1 MGPPATRH
9 VVPGARALLLVTLGV
24 LPAALPGQ
32 SRAAQLVDSARRQV
46 AAHQLDSAAALLRL
60 ALDTSAHATRGER
73 ENAFVWQGIVQFL
86 GGDST
91 ATRGAFRQA
100 LALDSTLDVKG
111 LDGVSPVLGQLFQQ
125 EKRSAARQAFVYVSG
140 QVDDPPRRLSGP
152 TVAYPSSL
160 LGRHVQGMVEVS
172 AIIDT
177 AGRAELT
184 SVEVLSTPD
193 SGLIAPLK
201 QWMLASQFSP
211 GRLKGAA
218 VRVMVQLAVGV
229 HPPRLAATDLVTQAR
244 SQLAAGRSD
253 SALSL
258 LDLALDT
265 ALTHPT
271 DGERAYALLV
281 RGLVGRS
288 SRDSAARVDLRDGLA
303 LYQDLRAR
311 GIDLAPFVRRLA
323 DSVRASGPKPK
334 RPRAD
339 MPAPTAVSAVD
350 EQPVLLSHPPIHY
363 PPELAALKVDGTVV
377 VEAALDLT
385 GRVEPA
391 SPRLVQ
397 SPNHGFDA
405 EALRVVRGSVYRP
418 AQSNGQPARAVIRQA
433 ISFVSY

>member
-1 MGPPATRH
+1 
-9 VVPGARALLLVTLGV
+9 
-24 LPAALPGQ
+24 
-32 SRAAQLVDSARRQV
+32 
-46 AAHQLDSAAALLRL
+46 
-60 ALDTSAHATRGER
+60 
-73 ENAFVWQGIVQFL
+73 
-86 GGDST
+86 
-91 ATRGAFRQA
+91 
-100 LALDSTLDVKG
+100 
-111 LDGVSPVLGQLFQQ
+111 
-125 EKRSAARQAFVYVSG
+125 
-140 QVDDPPRRLSGP
+140 
-152 TVAYPSSL
+152 
-160 LGRHVQGMVEVS
+160 
-172 AIIDT
+172 
-177 AGRAELT
+177 
-184 SVEVLSTPD
+184 
-193 SGLIAPLK
+193 LK

-311 GIDLAPFVRRLA
+311 GIDLAPFLRRLA

-385 GRVEPA
+385 GHVEPA